1 MTPMPSVLIPSTQ
14 HKPQISLHPYQ
25 TKLVE
30 QLRQAYRDDNF
41 PCLVLATGGG
51 KTVISAGLAASSQDR
66 NRKIWFVC
74 HKDFLVSQT
83 SATFDLMGVPHG
95 VLAAAFPFAGW
106 WPTMVVSID
115 TLRSRLRSIPADQ
128 RPDVMVWDECHH
140 SPSASWRQVWD
151 WAGGDTFHMGL
162 TATPIR
168 LDGRGLA
175 PTEPDGPGFTKMI
188 CGPTTSDLMEMGFL
202 SRYRAFA
209 PSRID
214 LSKVGKIAGDYNK
227 KQLSKA
233 VMSQVIVGDI
243 IGHYK
248 RLAENTRAIYFC
260 VSVAYSQRLAAA
272 FTEAGYPARHLDARD
287 NAQTRAE
294 AAKAFARGELKVLT
308 NVGLF
313 TEGYD
318 LAAQAGMP
326 VTVETVGLVRPTM
339 SESLAI
345 QQMGRCLR
353 AKDYPGIIIDHADVI
368 EMHGLP
374 DTEREWTLTGRTKKP
389 STTPGVKMCPH
400 CFAMVRATIQVC
412 DCGYSFVQ
420 PKTAR
425 SLDHAEGE
433 LVEIDQKTFNERRR
447 SWRAIVEACTT
458 YGDFVKAGRYLGYKS
473 GWAAHAWREYKEHG
487 HVARRTPL

>member
-1 MTPMPSVLIPSTQ
+1 MLQMKHPGLRPAKIKM
-14 HKPQISLHPYQ
+14 HPYQ
-25 TKLVE
+25 ELLVR
-30 QLRQAYRDDNF
+30 QLRQAYRDEAF

-51 KTVISAGLAASSQDR
+51 KTVISAGLARSSQDKAR
-66 NRKIWFVC
+66 RVWFVC

-83 SATFDLMGVPHG
+83 SATFDLMGVEHG
-95 VLAAAFPFAGW
+95 VLAAAFPFSGW
-106 WPTMVVSID
+106 AKTMVVSID
-115 TLRSRLRSIPADQ
+115 TLRSRMRKIPLDE
-128 RPDVMVWDECHH
+128 RPDVLVWDECHH
-140 SPSASWRQVWD
+140 SPSASWRAVWE
-151 WAGGDTFHMGL
+151 WAGPDCFHMGL

-175 PTEPDGPGFTKMI
+175 PVEEGGPGFTRMI
-188 CGPTTSDLMEMGFL
+188 CGPTTADLMEMGFL

-214 LSKVGKIAGDYNK
+214 LSKVGKQMGEFNK
-227 KQLSKA
+227 KQLTKA
-233 VMSQVIVGDI
+233 VISQVVVGDI

-260 VSVAYSQRLAAA
+260 VSVAYSQELAKA
-272 FTEAGYPARHLDARD
+272 FSAAGYPARHLDARD
-287 NAQTRAE
+287 NAETRSS
-294 AAKAFARGELKVLT
+294 AARAFARGELRVLT

-374 DTEREWTLTGRTKKP
+374 DTDRDWSLQGRTKKP
-389 STTPGVKMCPH
+389 GSKTSVKMCPK
-400 CFAMVRATIQVC
+400 CFAMVRASLRVC
-412 DCGYSFVQ
+412 DCGYDFGAVSKV
-420 PKTAR
+420 R
-425 SLDHAEGE
+425 ELDFQEGE

-447 SWRAIVEACTT
+447 SWRQTIDACKT

-473 GWAAHAWREYKEHG
+473 GWAHHAWREFKEHG
-487 HVARRTPL
+487 HVSRRSPL